1 MPVPVRRRHREAI
14 DAIAAADPV
23 MSRLVAVHGPARIST
38 AAPVSQRFERL
49 AHSIVHQ
56 QLAGAA
62 ARTIWERTCDAVDG
76 PVTAD
81 AVLETDPEHLRA
93 AGLSRAKLAALL
105 DLAMHVSDGRV
116 RLDTIGRRSDTEVIE
131 ELVQV
136 RGIGPWTAQMFL
148 IFALDRLDVWPV
160 GDLGVRH
167 GWGRAYGWTTPPTA
181 LELGDLGDPFR
192 PYRSIVAWYCWAAAG
207 AED

>member
-1 MPVPVRRRHREAI
+1 MRVRRRHREAM
-14 DAIAAADPV
+14 AAVAAADPV
-23 MSRLVAVHGPARIST
+23 MAGLVERHGPVRFGGPV
-38 AAPVSQRFERL
+38 PVSSRFERL

-62 ARTIWERTCDAVDG
+62 ARSIWDRTRAVVGDD
-76 PVTAD
+76 VTPE
-81 AVLETDPEHLRA
+81 AVLGADPDALRG
-93 AGLSRAKLAALL
+93 AGLSASKAAALL
-105 DLAMHVSDGRV
+105 DLADHVAEGRV
-116 RLDTIGRRSDTEVIE
+116 RLDRIGRRDDDEVVA

-160 GDLGVRH
+160 GDLGVRN

-181 LELGDLGDPFR
+181 TDLEELGDPFR
-192 PYRSIVAWYCWAAAG
+192 PHRSVVAWYCWAAAG
-207 AED
+207 DAG

>member
-1 MPVPVRRRHREAI
+1 MPVSVRRRHREAI
-14 DAIAAADPV
+14 AAVAATDPV
-23 MSRLVAVHGPARIST
+23 MARLVAVHGPARIAP
-38 AAPVSQRFERL
+38 AAPIARRFERL

-62 ARTIWERTCDAVDG
+62 ARTIWDRTCAVIGG
-76 PVTAD
+76 PFTAD
-81 AVLETDPEHLRA
+81 AVLDTDPERLKA
-93 AGLSRAKLAALL
+93 AGLSRAKLAALV
-105 DLAMHVSDGRV
+105 DLAAHVDDGRV
-116 RLDTIGRRSDTEVIE
+116 RLDTIGRRNDAEVIG

-167 GWGRAYGWTTPPTA
+167 GWGRAYGWTTPPTPE
-181 LELGDLGDPFR
+181 ELGDLGDPFR
-192 PYRSIVAWYCWAAAG
+192 PHRSVAAWYCWAAAG
-207 AED
+207 AKD